1 MIETMT
7 EEKALE
13 CFGGGL
19 DCSQVVFGYG
29 AEFLGED
36 KEKAMKIAAA
46 FGGGMWN
53 GETCGCV
60 TGALMAIGL
69 KYGHYKP
76 GDEDAKNEMLAKRA
90 EFEEEFKAF
99 AESGGSLIC
108 KEILGYD
115 LSKEEE
121 LAKIMEEGLL
131 TTKCPKLACHACEIL
146 EDLL

>member
-1 MIETMT
+1 MVTEMN

-29 AEFLGED
+29 AEILDYD
-36 KEKAMKIAAA
+36 KDVARKISAA

-69 KYGHYKP
+69 KYGHCQL
-76 GDEDAKNEMLAKRA
+76 GDEETKNAMLEKKA
-90 EFEEEFKAF
+90 EFEKAF
-99 AESGGSLIC
+99 IEQNGSLIC
-108 KEILGYD
+108 KELLGYD
-115 LSKEEE
+115 LTKEEE
-121 LAKIMEEGLL
+121 MAKIMEEGLL
-131 TTKCPKLACHACEIL
+131 TTKCPKLACCACDILDEIL
-146 EDLL
+146 

>member
-1 MIETMT
+1 MAMVEMN

-13 CFGGGL
+13 CFAGGL

-29 AEFLGED
+29 AELIGYD
-36 KEKAMKIAAA
+36 KDTAMKIAAA
-46 FGGGMWN
+46 FGGGMWK

-69 KYGHYKP
+69 KYGHFKL
-76 GDEDAKNEMLAKRA
+76 GDEESKNKMLAVREAFEK
-90 EFEEEFKAF
+90 EFTAQN
-99 AESGGSLIC
+99 GSLIC

-121 LAKIMEEGLL
+121 LEKIREEQLL
-131 TTKCPKLACHACEIL
+131 VTKCPQLACCACDIL
-146 EDLL
+146 EELL

>member
-1 MIETMT
+1 MVTEMN

-29 AEFLGED
+29 AEILDYD
-36 KEKAMKIAAA
+36 KDVAQKISAA

-69 KYGHYKP
+69 KYGHCQL
-76 GDEDAKNEMLAKRA
+76 GDEETKNAMLEKKV
-90 EFEEEFKAF
+90 EFEKAF
-99 AESGGSLIC
+99 SKQNGSLIC
-108 KEILGYD
+108 KELLGYD
-115 LSKEEE
+115 LTKEEE
-121 LAKIMEEGLL
+121 MAKIMEEGLL
-131 TTKCPKLACHACEIL
+131 TTKCPKLACCACDILDEIL
-146 EDLL
+146 